1 MAVAGLTSVTFRE
14 LSAAEVLCLAKEAG
28 LAGLEWGGDIHL
40 PPERP
45 ELAEELARRTAQA
58 GLRSLSY
65 GSYHRLCQGMDFQP
79 VLKAAARLGA
89 PNIRIWAGDR
99 SPAQADAAYRAQ
111 AARELEALC
120 RQAAGEG
127 IRISLEYH
135 RQTLTETLESAL
147 ELLKQAGAE
156 NLRSYWQPNPDLS
169 HEANCREL
177 EGIRP
182 WLSGV
187 HVFQWEP
194 GNIRHPLEEGRPQWS
209 EYVSL
214 AGRDC
219 PYLLEFVKDDSPEQL
234 LRDASALLELLA

>member
-99 SPAQADAAYRAQ
+99 SPAQAQ
-111 AARELEALC
+111 NLF
-120 RQAAGEG
+120 
-127 IRISLEYH
+127 
-135 RQTLTETLESAL
+135 QTA
-147 ELLKQAGAE
+147 
-156 NLRSYWQPNPDLS
+156 
-169 HEANCREL
+169 
-177 EGIRP
+177 
-182 WLSGV
+182 
-187 HVFQWEP
+187 
-194 GNIRHPLEEGRPQWS
+194 
-209 EYVSL
+209 
-214 AGRDC
+214 
-219 PYLLEFVKDDSPEQL
+219 
-234 LRDASALLELLA
+234 